1 MASQSQRSHRKKEG
15 HGMAKKFNPVKAK
28 ADELLASKSEEK
40 VFTYD
45 EQDRPRALMGFCWG
59 IKPIYHTL

>member
-1 MASQSQRSHRKKEG
+1 
-15 HGMAKKFNPVKAK
+15 MAKKFNPVKAK